1 MTRIERAN
9 KDEITG
15 RCRDMN
21 WVFSMTHVLDRIA
34 QLKLIPMVVLDH
46 ADHTAP
52 FAEALVRGGLPVAEI
67 TFRTAAAEQA
77 IRTLAQRRD
86 LLVGAGTV
94 LTTEQAD
101 RAIGAGA
108 QFIVAPGTNPT
119 VVEHV
124 RKQGVMMCPGVVTP
138 TDIELAMSLG
148 VTTLKFFPAE
158 TMGGVA
164 MLKALAGPYP
174 DVRFIPTG
182 GITPELLP
190 NYLKLRSV
198 VACGG
203 SWLAPRH
210 LLAEGKFDAIQR
222 LVEQAVK
229 LLAEPPEIAT

>member
-1 MTRIERAN
+1 M
-9 KDEITG
+9 
-15 RCRDMN
+15 MN
-21 WVFSMTHVLDRIA
+21 NVLNRIA
-34 QLKLIPMVVLDH
+34 ELKLIPMVVLDH
-46 ADHTAP
+46 ADHAAP
-52 FAEALVRGGLPVAEI
+52 FADALVTGGLPIAEI
-67 TFRTAAAEQA
+67 TFRTSAAESA
-77 IRTLAQRRD
+77 IRTLARRGD

-94 LTTEQAD
+94 LTIEQAD
-101 RAIGAGA
+101 RAMDAGA

-124 RKQGVMMCPGVVTP
+124 RKHGVTMCPGVVTP

-164 MLKALAGPYP
+164 TLKALAGPYL
-174 DVRFIPTG
+174 DVRFVPTG

-190 NYLKLRSV
+190 SYLKLASV

-203 SWLAPRH
+203 SWMAPRH
-210 LLAEGKFDAIQR
+210 LLSEGKFDAIER

-229 LLAEPPEIAT
+229 LLAGPPPVAT